1 LSKVLLVITG
11 LLLFLI
17 IVTGCGH
24 NPPTAPTE
32 IPTQTT
38 ETQTETPAVTTTT
51 EEKPAETQPVPVTP
65 TPEPEK
71 PPEYTVSEVIKMIE
85 PTVVRVETA
94 DGSGSGIVINRV
106 GYILT
111 NNHVV
116 ASDTFAKISFS
127 NGEKYDAI
135 VLARDETKDFAVLAV
150 TNATRTDFS
159 YATLGTSANLSPG
172 EDVIAVGYA
181 LGLEGQTT
189 FSKGIISA
197 IRVIDGQ
204 KYIQTDAAINPGN
217 SGGPLVTLDGK
228 VVGINAAKYVG
239 GGVESIGLAIP
250 IDEVKVFVQSY
261 L

>member
-1 LSKVLLVITG
+1 LSKVYLIIILT
-11 LLLFLI
+11 LFLMI
-17 IVTGCGH
+17 GVSGCKH
-24 NPPTAPTE
+24 SLPSTEVPPE
-32 IPTQTT
+32 TT
-38 ETQTETPAVTTTT
+38 ETQTEIPAATTTT
-51 EEKPAETQPVPVTP
+51 EEKPVETQSAPETP
-65 TPEPEK
+65 APEPEK
-71 PPEYTVSEVIKMIE
+71 TPVYTVSEVIKMIE

-116 ASDTFAKISFS
+116 AGDTFAKISFS
-127 NGEKYDAI
+127 NGEIYDAI
-135 VLARDETKDFAVLAV
+135 VLTRDESKDFAVLAV
-150 TNATRTDFS
+150 TNSTRTDFPTAS
-159 YATLGTSANLSPG
+159 LGTSADLSPG
-172 EDVIAVGYA
+172 VDVIAVGYA

-197 IRVIDGQ
+197 IREIDNQ

-239 GGVESIGLAIP
+239 GGVEGIGLAIP
-250 IDEVKVFVQSY
+250 IDEVKGFIQSY
-261 L
+261 VE

>member
-1 LSKVLLVITG
+1 LGKISSVITG
-11 LLLFLI
+11 LLLVALL
-17 IVTGCGH
+17 VTGCGSH
-24 NPPTAPTE
+24 PPVTTPE
-32 IPTQTT
+32 VPPQTT

-51 EEKPAETQPVPVTP
+51 EEKPAEKQPVSVTP

-71 PPEYTVSEVIKMIE
+71 PLVYTVAEVIKIIE

-94 DGSGSGIVINRV
+94 GGSGSGIVINRV

-116 ASDTFAKISFS
+116 ADDTFAKISFA

-135 VLARDETKDFAVLAV
+135 VLVRDEAKDFAVLAV
-150 TNATRTDFS
+150 TNATRTDFP
-159 YATLGTSANLSPG
+159 YASLGTSANLSPG
-172 EDVIAVGYA
+172 VDVIAVGYA

-197 IRVIDGQ
+197 IRVIDGK

-228 VVGINAAKYVG
+228 VVGI
-239 GGVESIGLAIP
+239 GLAIP
-250 IDEVKVFVQSY
+250 IDEVKGFVQSY
-261 L
+261 LE